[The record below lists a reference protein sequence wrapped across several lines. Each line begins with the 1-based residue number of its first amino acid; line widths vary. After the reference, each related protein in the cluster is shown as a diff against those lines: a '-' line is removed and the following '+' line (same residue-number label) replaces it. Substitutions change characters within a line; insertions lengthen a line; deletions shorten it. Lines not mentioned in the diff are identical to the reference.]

1 MSFTLESARE
11 GLVRRRILSVG
22 LPVLVVMALAAF
34 LAPPREQDTS
44 KSAGTNARVTGLDL
58 GVWKRFTET
67 PWKEYGT
74 DGAIQHVLFRLTA
87 PDVVMITVRTDI
99 EVRAQVVVRVGGDR
113 TARYCPVRDGKEAC
127 NANIVFDDRSV
138 TFRFDDPKRLPEHA
152 VLVNP
157 SMFVHSREID
167 GVKFD
172 QETYAGDAFD
182 QSAAVRQAAYDS
194 MQRYKRALEEVERRR
209 ARKKR

>member
-1 MSFTLESARE
+1 MRH
-11 GLVRRRILSVG
+11 RILSVG
-22 LPVLVVMALAAF
+22 FPVLLVLTF
-34 LAPPREQDTS
+34 LADLRTREQDPS
-44 KSAGTNARVTGLDL
+44 KSAATNAGGTGLDL
-58 GVWKRFTET
+58 GVWKRFTDT

-87 PDVVMITVRTDI
+87 PDVVTITIRTDT
-99 EVRAQVVVRVGGDR
+99 EVRAQVIVRIKGDR

-127 NANIVFDDRSV
+127 NANLVFDDRRV
-138 TFRFDDPKRLPEHA
+138 TFTFDDPKRLPEHA

-157 SMFVHSREID
+157 SMFVHSREIE

-194 MQRYKRALEEVERRR
+194 MQRYKRGVEEVARRR
-209 ARKKR
+209 AEKSRKPPLN